1 MSQVEEKTGHKVFVG
16 NVPYKCTTEEFVE
29 CFKDLEGYLSADVI
43 RRHNSTESRGFGF
56 VTFETKKQAEVLTNT
71 DGDAVKIQDRE
82 LRFNDYQEDT
92 TKKEN
97 SSKVFIRGLPEDVDE
112 KLLKTALA
120 QYGNV
125 LEVTLNCDRETDKCR
140 GSASVTYSK
149 PEEAKAAVED
159 HETLMGEDT
168 LTMYPFRKN
177 RRRSNYRNYAG
188 DQQSSDAYRAGFRD
202 GRIVGYKEGLRDAK
216 DERS

>member
-56 VTFETKKQAEVLTNT
+56 VTFETKEQAEVLTK
-71 DGDAVKIQDRE
+71 GDTVKIHDRD

-92 TKKEN
+92 SRKEN
-97 SSKVFIRGLPEDVDE
+97 STKVFVRGLPAEVDE

-120 QYGNV
+120 QFGTV
-125 LEVTLNCDRETDKCR
+125 LEVELNCDRETDKCR

-149 PEEAKAAVED
+149 PEEAKDAVD
-159 HETLMGEDT
+159 THETPMGDDT
-168 LTMYPFRKN
+168 LTMYPYRKN
-177 RRRSNYRNYAG
+177 RRRNSSFRSYEKN
-188 DQQSSDAYRAGFRD
+188 QQTRDAYQAGFRD
-202 GRIVGYKEGLRDAK
+202 GRVVGYKEGLRDAK
-216 DERS
+216 A